1 MSNLLDAVMRLS
13 CAELCK
19 CRWKNL
25 KDVFVKEKRKL
36 EQHVNGT
43 SVKHKRKWKFYD
55 KLTFLCGYMPVK
67 EVEQNSSVIS
77 EDLVKEMQQSKEMI
91 VIPHL
96 QEEETESLEISQNR
110 DIFHGIKRKCAC
122 ISLKGPD
129 KLHLIS
135 EVKDEEGHFGETVAA
150 VLRRLTP
157 YQRAVAKVK
166 IQELLLHAEFDEKD
180 VIPSNP

>member
-1 MSNLLDAVMRLS
+1 MQLCGYPVVVFYFS
-13 CAELCK
+13 ELCK